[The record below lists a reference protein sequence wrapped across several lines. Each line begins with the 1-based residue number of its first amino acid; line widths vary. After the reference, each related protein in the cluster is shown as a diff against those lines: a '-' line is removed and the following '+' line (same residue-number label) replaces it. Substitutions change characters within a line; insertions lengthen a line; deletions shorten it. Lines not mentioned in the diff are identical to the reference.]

1 MAIQKR
7 AAEPVG
13 ITNASGEPEIV
24 LSVGEL
30 TLSMTPPKAGP
41 PPDHGKPP
49 ASGETD
55 DQPE

>member
-1 MAIQKR
+1 MAIQRKST
-7 AAEPVG
+7 EPVG

-30 TLSMTPPKAGP
+30 TLSMTPPKSAP
-41 PPDHGKPP
+41 PSDQANPP
-49 ASGETD
+49 ATGGAD